1 MISLELVLKTLC
13 ELYRVSILTCV
24 YVADA
29 PNFGANVKQ
38 FFSLIGFSLAKKFFD
53 FLFFT
58 LKQLFLPTKF
68 ENI

>member
-29 PNFGANVKQ
+29 PNTGSTESS
-38 FFSLIGFSLAKKFFD
+38 FSI
-53 FLFFT
+53 
-58 LKQLFLPTKF
+58 
-68 ENI
+68 